1 MYHTFLKSIRARYL
15 IFSVLLASLLLVV
28 AFAGGRDVGNTQ
40 QRSSEELRLRVNLLE
55 HSRNIRV
62 HLLEFY
68 RSLNVYLAE
77 PQDEKYRTDVIDNL
91 KKSID
96 IVLLLE
102 TSDAIVADANKDDIN
117 RILQKLMALR
127 KNAIEILDVRDDVFR
142 MYPSLAVSNNQ
153 MRPARNRMNN
163 AFEFI
168 FSQLHDDNILKTDP
182 VLYRKMVSL
191 RDRWR
196 IGLSVFR
203 LYLANRLGSFV
214 ENTLTTQEYSILTH
228 LQDVKGQLN
237 SILQLGSSGRLG
249 FETAN
254 GLVEIKA
261 ALAEFE
267 QGFVRVVEIHHSNQ
281 WRMDTVLMKSTI
293 APQIKQIASL
303 LVKLERDIDASASG
317 SMAELKAV
325 ANRQNNLLWIITLLG
340 VASILAVLLSMEK
353 MLLKPIGYVTRALKA
368 QAFGK
373 EIHELPS
380 VKYVETK
387 NLVDAFV
394 EMNRQIIMRQN
405 DLEHQATHDGLT
417 SLPNRVLL
425 DDRIEYAIKH
435 AERSKNTFSLMVIDL
450 DNFKE
455 VNDTLGHHVGDILL
469 QDVSSRLRS
478 VLRDTDTIA
487 RLGGDEFAILIQD
500 SNEEQSI
507 GVADKIHQAFEKT
520 SQISE
525 LDLYVSASI
534 GIAMFPAHGK
544 DAQSL
549 LRHADIAMYRAKQNH
564 YDYSVY
570 NEKEDEFSIKHLALI
585 NDLRNGFEHQSLFIK
600 YQPKL
605 NIISSAVTGVEALL
619 RWKHKKYGMIPPD
632 ELIEMAE
639 QTGMIKPLT
648 RWVLDK
654 AIKQCAEWNRQG
666 MDLIIS
672 VNLSVYNL
680 KDSDLVSH
688 VRKLLKHHGLA
699 PSKLCLEITESAM
712 MANPVH
718 AIETLRSLNKMGV
731 SLAIDDFGTGFS
743 SLAYLKQMPVDE
755 IKIDKSFV
763 INMENDE
770 DDEVIVKSTVDLAHN
785 LGLRVTA
792 EGVESE
798 SVWSQLTAMGCDEVQ
813 GYLMSR
819 PLTHEDFSAWM
830 KKIEKVP
837 FPHLINQE
845 NSYL

>member
-15 IFSVLLASLLLVV
+15 VFSIILASLLLVV

-40 QRSSEELRLRVNLLE
+40 QLSSEELRLRVNLLE
-55 HSRNIRV
+55 QSRNIRV
-62 HLLEFY
+62 HLLESY
-68 RSLNVYLAE
+68 RSLNLYLAD
-77 PQDEKYRTDVIDNL
+77 PLEKQYRLAAVENL
-91 KKSID
+91 EQAINISRVLENGSGLVTSKYKIEAGD
-96 IVLLLE
+96 ILNKLKVL
-102 TSDAIVADANKDDIN
+102 
-117 RILQKLMALR
+117 Q
-127 KNAIEILDVRDDVFR
+127 KNAIETLDTRDDIFK
-142 MYPSLAVSNNQ
+142 MYPSLAVSNLQ
-153 MRPARNRMNN
+153 IRPARNRLNN
-163 AFEFI
+163 AFQSI
-168 FSQLHDDNILKTDP
+168 FAHLNEDDIIRKDP
-182 VLYRKMVSL
+182 VVYDKMVHL

-196 IGLSVFR
+196 IALSVFR

-214 ENTLTTQEYSILTH
+214 ENTLATQEQAIQTH
-228 LQDVKGQLN
+228 LQDIRVKL
-237 SILQLGSSGRLG
+237 SDILQIENANRLE
-249 FETAN
+249 FETVN
-254 GLVEIKA
+254 GLQEINA
-261 ALAEFE
+261 ALADFE
-267 QGFVRVVEIHHSNQ
+267 NGFKQVVEIHHTDK
-281 WRMDTVLMKSTI
+281 WRMDVVFMKSNI
-293 APQIKQIASL
+293 APQIGQIAYSIL
-303 LVKLERDIDASASG
+303 ELERDIDESTS
-317 SMAELKAV
+317 SSISELKAV
-325 ANRQNNLLWIITLLG
+325 AHRQNNLLWIIALLG
-340 VASILAVLLSMEK
+340 VASILTVLLSMEK

-373 EIHELPS
+373 EFHELPTAHFI
-380 VKYVETK
+380 ETK

-394 EMNRQIIMRQN
+394 EMNRQIMMRQN

-417 SLPNRVLL
+417 ALPNRVLL
-425 DDRIEYAIKH
+425 GDRIECAINQ
-435 AERSKNTFSLMVIDL
+435 AERTKSIFSLMVIDL

-455 VNDTLGHHVGDILL
+455 VNDTLGHHVGDVLL

-478 VLRDTDTIA
+478 VLRDSDTIA

-500 SNEEQSI
+500 SSEEKSI
-507 GVADKIHQAFEKT
+507 GVAEKIHHAFEQT

-534 GIAMFPAHGK
+534 GIALYPSHGK

-570 NEKEDEFSIKHLALI
+570 DEKEDEFSIQRLALI
-585 NDLRNGFEHQSLFIK
+585 NDLRNGLEHQSLFIK

-605 NIISSAVTGVEALL
+605 NIISSTVTGVEALL
-619 RWKHKKYGMIPPD
+619 RWKHKKYGMIPPE
-632 ELIEMAE
+632 ELVEMAE
-639 QTGMIKPLT
+639 QTGLIKPLT

-654 AIKQCAEWNRQG
+654 SIKQCAEWNRQG

-718 AIETLRSLNKMGV
+718 AIETLRLLNKMGV

-755 IKIDKSFV
+755 LKIDKSFV
-763 INMENDE
+763 INMEDDE
-770 DDEVIVKSTVDLAHN
+770 DDEVIVRSTVDLAHN

-798 SVWSQLTAMGCDEVQ
+798 SVWAQLTAMGCDEVQ

-819 PLTHEDFSAWM
+819 PLTHTDFSAWM
-830 KKIEKVP
+830 LKIEKVP
-837 FPHLINQE
+837 FPYFHN
-845 NSYL
+845 